1 MVAALVAMLTSGAV
15 ADVITEQSAS
25 ILVFPKVIADGT
37 RDTLI
42 QITNTS
48 NSMVHAHCYYVN
60 GALTFPEL
68 PEGPS
73 NPPQCLEIDFDIW
86 LTKQQPTYWRVS
98 SGRTED
104 PTDDPCTRTDN
115 TCPEAG
121 IDPGRVPPV
130 VGDFTGELK
139 CVEVDQSG
147 APLSGNHLKGEATLL
162 ARDKCV
168 DTTGDGVDDA
178 CALSHGACTID
189 TDCENDLFDVA
200 KYNALGIL
208 GNENNDGNGVLC
220 LGGEAS
226 DECPNGA
233 EYNAC
238 PRTWMLNHLAENAP
252 NPAIDP
258 NSSVVVTDVT
268 IVPCTENFETQE
280 ATTVT
285 VQFSIVNEYE
295 QIFSAS
301 TSITCWDERPLTK
314 VNPVF
319 DVTFVGTSFLQTHM
333 RPSSGTPGGF
343 LVVADEWHSRPGGLT
358 STAAVNVHNDGE
370 VAGDLITIADHGA
383 TEQQP

>member
-1 MVAALVAMLTSGAV
+1 MRRQRGRIGLMVAALGAMLSSSAV
-15 ADVITEQSAS
+15 ADVLTEQSAS

-60 GALTFPEL
+60 GALTFPDL
-68 PEGPS
+68 PEGPN

-86 LTKQQPTYWRVS
+86 LTKQQPTYWLVSEGRVVNPQ
-98 SGRTED
+98 D
-104 PTDDPCTRTDN
+104 LPCARGSYDCDN
-115 TCPEAG
+115 AG

-139 CVEVDQSG
+139 CVEVDASG
-147 APLSGNHLKGEATLL
+147 APLGGNHLKGEATLITKDVNNPFN
-162 ARDKCV
+162 AGECV
-168 DTTGDGVDDA
+168 LSGDPSSCD
-178 CALSHGACTID
+178 SK
-189 TDCENDLFDVA
+189 LFDLA

-208 GNENNDGNGVLC
+208 GNENNNGDGILC
-220 LGGEAS
+220 LGGEVSGA
-226 DECPNGA
+226 CPNGA

-238 PRTWMLNHLAENAP
+238 PHTWMLNHLAEGAA
-252 NPAIDP
+252 NPAVSG
-258 NSSVVVTDVT
+258 SSVVTDVT

-280 ATTVT
+280 PTTVT
-285 VQFSIVNEYE
+285 VQFAIVNEYE

-301 TSITCWDERPLTK
+301 TSITCWDERKLTD

-319 DVTFVGTSFLQTHM
+319 DVEFVGTDFLQTHM

-343 LVVADEWHSRPGGLT
+343 LVVADEWHNQASGNT
-358 STAAVNVHNDGE
+358 STAAVNVHNRGE
-370 VAGDLITIADHGA
+370 VAGDVITIADHPA